1 MCMDKKNRPHR
12 SGKESAVDPDQSS
25 YFKEGEEFLA
35 DEQIK
40 LGDLIELVWEER
52 KKVLVSI
59 LFFTFLG
66 LFHIAF
72 TPTEFSVNSLFLA
85 DRQSQQGGI
94 DQILGAGLSRTLN
107 LGRNP
112 VDTNLPPQ
120 FYSEIIETIDFQSE
134 LMHREIRFSRFDQP
148 MTVHSFFTEHYQEPF
163 RSRVY
168 NFILNNTVR
177 IPVRLIRTIENIFRE
192 QETSSMELE
201 GEDLLEALRIADTN
215 LLRNGYF
222 VLNPRVKRTMEELT
236 SRVSINYESLKIEV
250 STNMPDRMAAIE
262 LNRIV
267 VDLVQQ
273 YLIDYR
279 IEKAREYLTYIE
291 LLYTEAE
298 ERYEDALKE
307 LALFTDRNK
316 GSLTAL
322 AEIEQERLEDRRDLA
337 FQLYSSLASRVEE
350 ARARLKEDTP
360 VFTSFQNPVFPDR
373 PSGANILVL
382 PVAVI
387 AGIVI
392 GIGWVLLLRIISSF
406 MKSTRNRISEL
417 KESVE
422 DSNS

>member
-1 MCMDKKNRPHR
+1 MCIDKKNRPHR

>member
-1 MCMDKKNRPHR
+1 MDKKNRPHR

-94 DQILGAGLSRTLN
+94 DQILGAGRSRTLN

>member
-1 MCMDKKNRPHR
+1 MDKKNRPHR